1 MKDRVPVYPGRVV
14 LTPVSGQQN
23 TYDMTRADQ
32 PTQDGTPLNKASLL
46 KDATAALFDLGSD
59 AVPDDMLNALAH
71 TGDLHVWKRTQNG
84 QVDYPVSP
92 NPNAYQEGSDEQ
104 PAGYTLGEVVTDK
117 NFVSVS
123 ANNGSANLKV
133 ANSITVLNDG
143 TIDTSNFSV
152 FQSISIDYLNPE
164 VDAKK
169 IAGKFFVIYSLG
181 GSAGY
186 PATSELSLNTVYYAP
201 PDVSLT
207 YIPWSSSHPQKSV
220 VINKFQQVT
229 GYPAIPANT
238 TIEYLGQIGS
248 FGSRIVTGSYSGT
261 GSVGGGGKCI
271 LSFDKNPD
279 LIILYS
285 TQYLTNPSTAA
296 FGFLVNTQYGS
307 EITSIGYA
315 YTTSRTQAG
324 NQIYL
329 TNILGS
335 FNDGIVSWYGA
346 NTENQLNQINSIYE
360 YVAIFL

>member
-123 ANNGSANLKV
+123 AGAGSANLKV

-220 VINKFQQVT
+220 IINKYQPVT
-229 GYPAIPANT
+229 GYAAIPANT
-238 TIEYLGQIGS
+238 TIEYVGQLGDKV
-248 FGSRIVTGSYSGT
+248 RIVTGSYVGNNTGEVTITFSSPPKLCVVSGADFGPSGDGFT
-261 GSVGGGGKCI
+261 SQGVVWIPGVTRHTSGYGGWPMTIEQNGNKLSLIGSDEQYVPNKSNTTYYYTAI
-271 LSFDKNPD
+271 L
-279 LIILYS
+279 
-285 TQYLTNPSTAA
+285 
-296 FGFLVNTQYGS
+296 
-307 EITSIGYA
+307 
-315 YTTSRTQAG
+315 
-324 NQIYL
+324 
-329 TNILGS
+329 
-335 FNDGIVSWYGA
+335 
-346 NTENQLNQINSIYE
+346 
-360 YVAIFL
+360 